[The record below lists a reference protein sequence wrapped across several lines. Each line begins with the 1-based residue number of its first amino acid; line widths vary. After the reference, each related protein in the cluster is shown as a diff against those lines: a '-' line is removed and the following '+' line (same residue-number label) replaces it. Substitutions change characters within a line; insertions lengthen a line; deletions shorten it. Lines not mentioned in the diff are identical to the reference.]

1 MYVKRRRWN
10 KAFWQITYAQLN
22 ETQRGQLTSFKNKA
36 TGWFTV
42 AVGATLLAVEET
54 WQLVRH
60 YDWPV
65 WLFWLLLAVML
76 AGSVLITAAQM
87 IGDQRR
93 QSQTDASPVSP
104 GA

>member
-1 MYVKRRRWN
+1 M
-10 KAFWQITYAQLN
+10 
-22 ETQRGQLTSFKNKA
+22 
-36 TGWFTV
+36 

-93 QSQTDASPVSP
+93 QTQAEASPVSP